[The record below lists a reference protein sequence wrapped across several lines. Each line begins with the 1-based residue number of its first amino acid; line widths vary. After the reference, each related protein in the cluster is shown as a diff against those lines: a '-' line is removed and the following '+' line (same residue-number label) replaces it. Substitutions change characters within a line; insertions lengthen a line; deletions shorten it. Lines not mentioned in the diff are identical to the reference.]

1 LVDKEKQKM
10 KLGKHVSL
18 PLVAL
23 TVLAGSGRAQ
33 SVAAPP
39 KSLDPRVLLNPSG
52 SRETLSTAF
61 GPAMDALASGLATTA
76 PYDFASADFP
86 GAAFSTV
93 FDKNL
98 TTILG
103 DTELVA
109 NPDFGFTLKGS
120 SYRLFD
126 LPETLGSVTLGLNS
140 LGQIVGTYGGFDGAV
155 HGFLDTHGTLV
166 NIDHPLAQPSATVP
180 YEVNDAG
187 EVVGYFVDARNN
199 FHGFSTYDGVTF
211 NTVDFP
217 GAGTTPFGLNNAGDI
232 VGQWVDAQFK
242 GHGFLLHG
250 GQFTSFDFPLAA
262 DTQPFGI
269 NDGGQ
274 IAGSFTDANGR
285 LHGFIYASSTFYQVD
300 VAGAEQTELTRI
312 KNNGD
317 ITGDYFDLS
326 HERHGLT
333 GRKRD

>member
-1 LVDKEKQKM
+1 MQLVKF
-10 KLGKHVSL
+10 VSL

-23 TVLAGSGRAQ
+23 PLLAGSARAQ
-33 SVAAPP
+33 SVAARP

-52 SRETLSTAF
+52 SREKLSTAS
-61 GPAMDALASGLATTA
+61 GPAMDAVASGLARTK

-93 FDKNL
+93 FDKNV

-109 NPDFGFTLKGS
+109 SPDFGFTLEES
-120 SYRLFD
+120 FYRLFD
-126 LPETLGSVTLGLNS
+126 LPETIGSVTLGLNS
-140 LGQIVGTYGGFDGAV
+140 KGQIVGTYGGFDGV
-155 HGFLDTHGTLV
+155 DHGFLDDHGTLV
-166 NIDHPLAQPSATVP
+166 KIDHPLAQPNGTVP

-199 FHGFSTYDGVTF
+199 LHGFSTYDGVTF

-217 GAGTTPFGLNNAGDI
+217 GSAGTIAFGLNNTGDI
-232 VGQWVDAQFK
+232 VGQWVDAQFT

-250 GQFTSFDFPLAA
+250 GQFTSFDFPLAI

-269 NDGGQ
+269 NDGGE
-274 IAGSFTDANGR
+274 IAGSFTDANDL
-285 LHGFIYASSTFYQVD
+285 LHGFIYASGTFYQVD

-326 HERHGLT
+326 RERHGLT